1 MKIYVFVLLINLLA
15 HQAFSETYI
24 HIGYRVTLAIPT
36 EYTKGFLGRAFLMET
51 EQTVPHFR
59 VAISVEAVDEKYSCS
74 LDVFLGGV
82 RVWSSGH
89 LSRFYTTEK
98 CVLELTDSGDLRLKG
113 EKEFVGWRSGTSGQG
128 VKRLNLL
135 RTGNLVLVDALDFI
149 KWQTFNFP
157 TDVMLWGQGLSSQTR
172 LTSFPLNSTLFYSL
186 EIQDDK
192 IALYLNFGKWKYSYW
207 EYQPSS
213 KQNITFVQLTSNGLE
228 IFNGEHRFDQI
239 RSTGPEPLRFL
250 ALENSTGN
258 LRLYHY
264 SEEKEKFEA
273 SYQALNHTC
282 DLPLACKPYGIC
294 TSSGSCSCIRLMLQS
309 ECSNENL
316 EGLCGK
322 SQAEML
328 ELQGIISVL
337 RSVSYKGNVGKEECA
352 DFCLD
357 DCSCAAA
364 EYVEDEDDRNSGDC
378 FVYKIA
384 RGMRQV
390 EKGNRI
396 ITYMVKVGKGRNDG
410 HGRNSGLKKWVII
423 VVGVVDGFIIVVVLG
438 GVGYYVIWK
447 RRKNSVGSRGRA
459 T

>member
-15 HQAFSETYI
+15 HQAFSETDI

-59 VAISVEAVDEKYSCS
+59 VAISVEAVDEKYLFTRC
-74 LDVFLGGV
+74 FPW
-82 RVWSSGH
+82 R
-89 LSRFYTTEK
+89 RQR
-98 CVLELTDSGDLRLKG
+98 DLRLKG

-157 TDVMLWGQGLSSQTR
+157 TDTMLWGQRLSSQTR

-273 SYQALNHTC
+273 SYQALNRTC

-294 TSSGSCSCIRLMLQS
+294 TSSGSCSCIRLMRQS

-322 SQAEML
+322 NQAEML
-328 ELQGIISVL
+328 ELQGVISVL
-337 RSVSYKGNVGKEECA
+337 RSVLYKGNVGKEECA

-378 FVYKIA
+378 FVYK
-384 RGMRQV
+384 
-390 EKGNRI
+390 
-396 ITYMVKVGKGRNDG
+396 
-410 HGRNSGLKKWVII
+410 
-423 VVGVVDGFIIVVVLG
+423 
-438 GVGYYVIWK
+438 
-447 RRKNSVGSRGRA
+447 
-459 T
+459 

>member
-1 MKIYVFVLLINLLA
+1 
-15 HQAFSETYI
+15 
-24 HIGYRVTLAIPT
+24 
-36 EYTKGFLGRAFLMET
+36 MET

-59 VAISVEAVDEKYSCS
+59 TAISVEAVDEKYSCS

-128 VKRLNLL
+128 VKN
-135 RTGNLVLVDALDFI
+135 
-149 KWQTFNFP
+149 
-157 TDVMLWGQGLSSQTR
+157 
-172 LTSFPLNSTLFYSL
+172 
-186 EIQDDK
+186 DK
-192 IALYLNFGKWKYSYW
+192 IALHLNFGKWKYSYW
-207 EYQPSS
+207 EYQPPS

-264 SEEKEKFEA
+264 SEEKQKFEA

-294 TSSGSCSCIRLMLQS
+294 TSSG
-309 ECSNENL
+309 
-316 EGLCGK
+316 
-322 SQAEML
+322 
-328 ELQGIISVL
+328 
-337 RSVSYKGNVGKEECA
+337 NVGKEECA

-364 EYVEDEDDRNSGDC
+364 QYVEDEDDRNSGDC

-390 EKGNRI
+390 EKGNRM
-396 ITYMVKVGKGRNDG
+396 ITYMVKVGKGRNGG
-410 HGRNSGLKKWVII
+410 HGRNSGLKKWVIV
-423 VVGVVDGFIIVVVLG
+423 VVGVVDGLIIVVVLG

-447 RRKNSVGSRGRA
+447 RRKNSAGSRGR
-459 T
+459 TT